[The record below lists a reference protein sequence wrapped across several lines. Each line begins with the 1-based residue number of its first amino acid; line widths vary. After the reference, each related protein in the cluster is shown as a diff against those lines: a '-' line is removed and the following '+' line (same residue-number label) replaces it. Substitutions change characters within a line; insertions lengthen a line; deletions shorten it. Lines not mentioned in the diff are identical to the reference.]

1 MDRENT
7 QSFIQSRTIVFLL
20 TALVAKLLNLA
31 AAHWGLP
38 LVPADVQA
46 EQAAVTVA
54 HRRVQDRVARLQASL
69 GLRAGDVDVARSL
82 RNARRRSP
90 MTRAVVSVT
99 MQ

>member
-46 EQAAVTVA
+46 EAVGALQTALDVVLTGA
-54 HRRVQDRVARLQASL
+54 ILLAMRFRAKATAVIDRWW
-69 GLRAGDVDVARSL
+69 
-82 RNARRRSP
+82 
-90 MTRAVVSVT
+90 
-99 MQ
+99 